1 MHGSIGNTA
10 VRSEH
15 GLGLDQ
21 IRQYA
26 PSVFAEQPHDR
37 VSSRYGFV
45 PTISVVEELGKTGLV
60 PVYAGQSITRDKSR
74 KAFTRHVLRFRPD
87 MAPELH
93 GTVPEVV
100 LMNSHDG
107 SSGFKLWLG
116 MFRMVC
122 ANGMIISDNLLGQIN
137 VPHRSQA
144 PKLVADQ
151 SIGFLS
157 KIDYV
162 DDKLRLFMDKI
173 LTVEEQYDFAAK
185 AADIRWG
192 QDKPAGLNSRS
203 LLDSRRYGDD
213 GDDAWRVL
221 NRVQENVIKGG
232 VSLLRAN
239 RRSSTRVMRSVSDDA
254 RINTQLWETMDAV
267 VA

>member
-1 MHGSIGNTA
+1 MRGSIGNTA

-60 PVYAGQSITRDKSR
+60 PVYAGQTVTRDKSR
-74 KAFTRHVLRFRPD
+74 RSFTRHVLRFRPD
-87 MAPELH
+87 MAPELM
-93 GTVPEVV
+93 GTLPEVV

-122 ANGMIISDNLLGQIN
+122 ANGMIIADKVLGQVD

-151 SIGFLS
+151 SLDFLS

-162 DDKLRLFMDKI
+162 DEKLRMFMDKI
-173 LTVEEQYDFAAK
+173 LTVEEQYTFAAQ

-192 QDKPAGLNSRS
+192 QDKPAGLNSRA
-203 LLDSRRYGDD
+203 LLDSRRFADEGN
-213 GDDAWRVL
+213 DAWHVL

-239 RRSSTRVMRSVSDDA
+239 RRSSTRVLRSVGDDA
-254 RINTQLWETMDAV
+254 RINTQLWQAMDAI
-267 VA
+267 AA